1 MNSDYKEKTKVFL
14 AKRLKEY
21 EKKIIKMKRI
31 RKAVKVAF
39 VFCISLSIVSST
51 VCASLTVLIP
61 PVAISVL
68 TTSGALAAAVS
79 LKFNLKGKKEELN
92 AAICELERIK
102 KKLDYVVSCNG
113 NFTENEFDKIV
124 ANC

>member
-68 TTSGALAAAVS
+68 TTIGALAAAVS
-79 LKFNLKGKKEELN
+79 LKFNLKGNKEELN

>member
-68 TTSGALAAAVS
+68 TTSGALAAAVL
-79 LKFNLKGKKEELN
+79 LKFNLKGKKRGVK
-92 AAICELERIK
+92 CC
-102 KKLDYVVSCNG
+102 YM
-113 NFTENEFDKIV
+113 
-124 ANC
+124 

>member
-1 MNSDYKEKTKVFL
+1 MNPDYKWKAKAFL
-14 AKRLKEY
+14 EKRLNEY
-21 EKKIIKMKRI
+21 DKKIIKMKRK
-31 RKAVKVAF
+31 RKAIKVAF

-51 VCASLTVLIP
+51 VCASLTALIP

-68 TTSGALAAAVS
+68 TASGALAAAVS

-92 AAICELERIK
+92 AAICKLERIRK
-102 KKLDYVVSCNG
+102 NIDYFISCNG
-113 NFTENEFDKIV
+113 DFTEKEFKEIV

>member
-1 MNSDYKEKTKVFL
+1 M
-14 AKRLKEY
+14 R
-21 EKKIIKMKRI
+21 KKIIKMKRI